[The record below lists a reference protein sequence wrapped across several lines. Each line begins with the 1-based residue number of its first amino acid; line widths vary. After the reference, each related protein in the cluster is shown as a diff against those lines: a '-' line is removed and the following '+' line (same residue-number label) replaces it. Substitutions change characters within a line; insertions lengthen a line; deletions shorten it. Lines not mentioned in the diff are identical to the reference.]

1 MSNNTYVYAL
11 VTCLMLFAAH
21 SASANDN
28 VPPPPQQTPLLLK
41 GATIHP
47 VSSKAIPNGSML
59 IEKGKITHVGGE
71 NIKIELPAKTKII
84 DLSGQHLYPGMIAA
98 NTVLGL
104 VEVRTVRGSLDIT
117 ETGNINPSARA
128 QVSIN
133 PDSEHIPVARAN
145 GVLACLSIPKTED
158 EGLIAGQSALIRLDG
173 WTWEDMT
180 VASPVGMHLFWP
192 ELRTY
197 SKKTRSADKEKIE
210 KLRKAYEQSLL
221 TLKKTFA
228 DARAYAKSKKDPG
241 FKGKTDLDWE
251 AMIPVV
257 NGELPVFI
265 HAVTLG
271 QLQDVLHFVESEGL
285 KRPVIV
291 GGRDAWRITDE
302 LKKQNVPV
310 ILSPINSLPLRRWE
324 AYDTPYT
331 TATKLHQAGVPFCIA
346 NVGTSFEAANERNL
360 PYQAARAV
368 AYGLPHDVALKAVTL
383 YPAQILGVADQLGSL
398 EVGKEATFFASDG
411 DPLEVMTQVK
421 RAWIMGREVDL
432 SSKHTRLYEKYQ
444 KKYRQQQAR

>member
-1 MSNNTYVYAL
+1 MIKNTYLYILAAVF
-11 VTCLMLFAAH
+11 MMFAVH
-21 SASANDN
+21 STSANDN
-28 VPPPPQQTPLLLK
+28 VPPPPQRNPLLLK

-47 VSSKAIPNGSML
+47 LSSKAIPNGVML
-59 IEKGKITHVGGE
+59 IEKGKISHVGGE
-71 NIKIELPAKTKII
+71 NTNLKLPAKTKII

-117 ETGNINPSARA
+117 EVGNINPSVRA
-128 QVSIN
+128 QISIN

-145 GVLACLSIPKTED
+145 GVLVCLSIPKTED

-197 SKKTRSADKEKIE
+197 SKKSRLADKEKIE
-210 KLRKAYEQSLL
+210 KLSKAYDKSLL
-221 TLKKTFA
+221 AIKKTFA
-228 DARAYAKSKKDPG
+228 DARAYAKAKTDPD
-241 FKGKTDLDWE
+241 FKGKTDLKLE
-251 AMIPVV
+251 AMSPVL
-257 NGELPVFI
+257 NGELPIFI
-265 HAVTLG
+265 HAITLG
-271 QLQDVLHFVESEGL
+271 QLQDVLYFVESEGL

-291 GGRDAWRITDE
+291 GGRDAWRITEE
-302 LKKQNVPV
+302 LKQQQASV

-331 TATKLHQAGVPFCIA
+331 TAAKLHQAGVPFCIA
-346 NVGTSFEAANERNL
+346 NVGTSFEVANERNL

-383 YPAQILGVADQLGSL
+383 FPAQILGVADQLGSL
-398 EVGKEATFFASDG
+398 EVGKEATFFASNG

-421 RAWIMGREVDL
+421 RVWIMGREIDL
-432 SSKHTRLYEKYQ
+432 SSKHTRLYQKYQ
-444 KKYRQQQAR
+444 EKYRQKGNR